1 MNAAIAELYFLT
13 QLTAPRRELTLTT
26 KQFYGIFTRALAQK
40 VADGLIVRHI
50 PLPAEL
56 QAEVS
61 RVQRES
67 KYRGHARTGL
77 VRGGGGWNA
86 RVAGLVNDAVG
97 RACRGVLASIPDPI
111 ACSERRSH

>member
-1 MNAAIAELYFLT
+1 VNAAIAELYFLT

-61 RVQRES
+61 RVQRGKQVSRSRPYWTRPRRRRLERS
-67 KYRGHARTGL
+67 SSR
-77 VRGGGGWNA
+77 
-86 RVAGLVNDAVG
+86 AG
-97 RACRGVLASIPDPI
+97 
-111 ACSERRSH
+111 ERRGRSCLSRGACIDTGSDCVQ